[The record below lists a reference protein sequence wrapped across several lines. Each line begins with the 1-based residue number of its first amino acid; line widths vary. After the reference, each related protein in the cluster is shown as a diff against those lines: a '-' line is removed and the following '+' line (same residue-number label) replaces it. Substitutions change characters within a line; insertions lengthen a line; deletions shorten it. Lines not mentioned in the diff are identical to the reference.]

1 LTSPEAPIV
10 LLEKLDHGI
19 APNVAPH
26 NPYLGVMLPY
36 TPLHWLM
43 LKLLDRPVVA
53 TSGNLSDEPMCTQ
66 NDEALSRLQD
76 VADWFLMHD
85 RPIERHVDDSIVR
98 IVEGRE
104 MVTRRARGY
113 APLPIPL
120 PNDMNASLAVG
131 AHLKSAIAFS
141 VRQNAFVSQHIGDL
155 ESVEAYQAFG
165 RVIED
170 VETLYHIKPEHIAC
184 DAHPDYAS
192 SQLAHRLSPDVLEVQ
207 HHYAHVLSC
216 MADNELAPPCLG
228 VAWDGVGLGSDG
240 TLWGGEFLQVEE
252 RGWQRVGHLGTLK
265 LPGGDKA
272 VREPWRLAVSVLYE
286 AYGSDCLKVMNEI
299 RSLSKCDVVPVVSML
314 EKNLNCPVSS
324 GAGRLFDAVS
334 ALCGICLETRFEGQ
348 AAMELEFACLPDAFE
363 KPYNIHR
370 DAHVLDWR
378 PAIVEIVQDLKEK
391 APVSTIAGRFHA
403 ALVRGIVEMVLYLK
417 EPRVVLTGGCFQ
429 NRILLERT
437 IAALRDAGIIPYW
450 HQRVPTNDGGICV
463 GQLMAINREFGKTV

>member
-1 LTSPEAPIV
+1 
-10 LLEKLDHGI
+10 
-19 APNVAPH
+19 
-26 NPYLGVMLPY
+26 
-36 TPLHWLM
+36 
-43 LKLLDRPVVA
+43 
-53 TSGNLSDEPMCTQ
+53 
-66 NDEALSRLQD
+66 
-76 VADWFLMHD
+76 
-85 RPIERHVDDSIVR
+85 
-98 IVEGRE
+98 
-104 MVTRRARGY
+104 
-113 APLPIPL
+113 
-120 PNDMNASLAVG
+120 
-131 AHLKSAIAFS
+131 
-141 VRQNAFVSQHIGDL
+141 
-155 ESVEAYQAFG
+155 
-165 RVIED
+165 
-170 VETLYHIKPEHIAC
+170 
-184 DAHPDYAS
+184 
-192 SQLAHRLSPDVLEVQ
+192 
-207 HHYAHVLSC
+207 

-252 RGWQRVGHLGTLK
+252 RGWQRVGQLGTLK